1 MWARV
6 FVTLIIIFGFM
17 AYAYVAALNAA
28 TQLYN
33 RGILK
38 TPPPALIN
46 VADLTWGS
54 IMVVSAIVVIT
65 LIISLAMAISRSR
78 RLLGIIPVN
87 DFRRHLLLLGPTGSG
102 KTNAAKKA
110 ISLAIRRGVKVI
122 VIDWKALSSPPIFL
136 HLSRDVC
143 RVAWW
148 SWEGPER

>member
-1 MWARV
+1 MWTRV
-6 FVTLIIIFGFM
+6 VATLVIIVGFM

-38 TPPPALIN
+38 TPPPVFN
-46 VADLTWGS
+46 VADLTQMS

-65 LIISLAMAISRSR
+65 LIISLAMAVSRSR

-102 KTNAAKKA
+102 KTNTAKQA

-136 HLSRDVC
+136 HLSSEHV
-143 RVAWW
+143 
-148 SWEGPER
+148 